1 MKKLH
6 QYILKAYAFPFILTF
21 FIVIFILLMQFLWKY
36 VDDLVGKGLEWY
48 VILELLWYTSA
59 SLVPIGLPL
68 AVLLSSIMTFGN
80 LGEKY
85 ELVAL
90 KSAGLS
96 LQKIMHPLIITAI
109 GISLGAFY
117 FSNNILP
124 KANLKMGSLLWDVRQ
139 QRPALNLKQ
148 GVFYNGI
155 EGYSIKVN
163 KKNNDDNTLEEIMIY
178 DHTGRYGNNKIILA
192 KRGTMK
198 IVENNTNLQLTL
210 EDGYSYEELEPY
222 PINKR
227 VGAPMRRLKFSK
239 NTIRFDLTEFNLTRT
254 DEELFKDHEQM
265 LNLSQ
270 LVSAED
276 TLKKWMNIRNVR
288 IQKSINSRYFFGQHP
303 DKIGQ
308 EIPPETMEDMI
319 REPYRNKEVPFAKS
333 RKEALLA
340 IENATTKARNTKLYV
355 TVSKNDIETKTA
367 SILRHRVEWHRKF
380 TLSFACLILFF
391 VGAPLGAIIRK
402 GGLGM
407 PVVMS
412 VIFFLVYH
420 VISIT
425 GEKMVKEGVIEPQL
439 GMWMASYVFLP
450 LGIFLT
456 YKATTDSV
464 LFDIDTYTRMLIFWK
479 KKNKGS

>member
-6 QYILKAYAFPFILTF
+6 QYILKAFTLPFILTF
-21 FIVIFILLMQFLWKY
+21 CIVIFILLMQFLWKY
-36 VDDLVGKGLEWY
+36 IDDLVGKGLEWY

-96 LQKIMHPLIITAI
+96 LQRIMTPLIIATM
-109 GISLGAFY
+109 GISIGAFY
-117 FSNNILP
+117 FSNYLLP

-139 QRPALNLKQ
+139 QRPALNIKQ

-163 KKNNDDNTLEEIMIY
+163 KKNNNENTLEGIMIY
-178 DHTGRYGNNKIILA
+178 DHTNRYGNNKLILA
-192 KRGTMK
+192 KKGKMEL
-198 IVENNTNLQLTL
+198 VENNTFLQLTL

-222 PINKR
+222 PIHKR
-227 VGAPMRRLKFSK
+227 IGSRMRRLKFHK
-239 NTIRFDLTEFNLTRT
+239 NTIRFNLNSFNLTRT

-270 LVSAED
+270 LVSAQD
-276 TLKKWMNIRNVR
+276 TLKKWMKIRKAR
-288 IQKSINSRYFFGQHP
+288 LQKSINSRYFFGQHP
-303 DKIGQ
+303 DALK
-308 EIPPETMEDMI
+308 ETGTLAMAKDTNTYHTE
-319 REPYRNKEVPFAKS
+319 EVPFARSK
-333 RKEALLA
+333 KEALLA
-340 IENATTKARNTKLYV
+340 LDNAATKARNTKLYIS
-355 TVSKNDIETKTA
+355 VSKSDIETKTT

-380 TLSFACLILFF
+380 TLSIACLILFF

-412 VIFFLVYH
+412 VVFFLLYH

-425 GEKMVKEGVIEPQL
+425 GEKMVKEGVIEPQV
-439 GMWMASYVFLP
+439 GMWIASFLFLP

-464 LFDIDTYTRMLIFWK
+464 LFDIDTYTRVLVFWK
-479 KKNKGS
+479 KKDRDT